1 MHCFAM
7 CVTWYILQSLRKM
20 VKICK
25 MEKNCEK
32 SLDIISWVLYNNGK
46 KPSCFIWGVLDSCLT
61 YL

>member
-1 MHCFAM
+1 
-7 CVTWYILQSLRKM
+7 M

-46 KPSCFIWGVLDSCLT
+46 KPPCLIWGVLDLCMT
-61 YL
+61 YLLRRKL